1 VGVYSVALLT
11 WGCALVGGFGL
22 LIRYEATASQ
32 TGSPQAAE
40 STVFRDGNVFSVVIG
55 LHPHCPCSRAT
66 VAELLKIYSHVPEKT
81 KITALVFKPKTEADS
96 WIECVSLSTLQ
107 KMNATIVVDTDGE
120 RATSLGLN
128 TSGQIQ
134 IYSPQGKLLYNGG
147 ITGARGHAGD
157 NIGEGKALALLR
169 GEIKFAESAPTF
181 GCSIK

>member
-1 VGVYSVALLT
+1 VGVYSAAVLT
-11 WGCALVGGFGL
+11 WGCVLAGGFGL
-22 LIRYEATASQ
+22 LIRYEATPAQ
-32 TGSPQAAE
+32 TGAPPAGENA
-40 STVFRDGNVFSVVIG
+40 TFRDGKSFSVVIG

-66 VAELLKIYSHVPEKT
+66 VAELLKIYSHVPDKT
-81 KITALVFKPKTEADS
+81 KITALVFKPGSEPDS

-107 KMNATIVVDTDGE
+107 KMNATIVVDTDGG
-120 RATSLGLN
+120 RAAALGLN

-157 NIGEGKALALLR
+157 NIGESRALALIR
-169 GEIKFAESAPTF
+169 EEIQSAESAPTF